1 MDILEQADASMCR
14 ENVGC
19 KPDVCVC
26 GVMGDMKDEI
36 ERLRDELKFAD
47 EIRQSALQSL
57 FGAEKEIERLQ
68 QWVNELKWLT
78 L

>member
-36 ERLRDELKFAD
+36 ERLRE
-47 EIRQSALQSL
+47 ALQAVIRYAGNSGDDYL
-57 FGAEKEIERLQ
+57 ADKARKALEGK
-68 QWVNELKWLT
+68 
-78 L
+78 